1 MPKLHQWWWKVGHR
15 PLSHSTNRDTQLIT
29 TAHACQQNEPCLT
42 WLIGCTCCTSNCA
55 LFPPQMELCS
65 WVSRPA
71 LCDVCQPFWYSIE
84 TFYNWLICCR
94 DVCNKSHSLKKKKKH
109 TDFSWLFIPLFLSW
123 RCNFLLF
130 LFSNSISGTWS
141 MYNHNNIKAK
151 KKLRNAKY
159 LYIFST
165 SQSNATHLG

>member
-1 MPKLHQWWWKVGHR
+1 MPKLHQWRWKVGHR

-29 TAHACQQNEPCLT
+29 TAHACHQNEPCLT

-84 TFYNWLICCR
+84 TFCNWLICCR
-94 DVCNKSHSLKKKKKH
+94 DVCNKSHSLKKNKNIQISV
-109 TDFSWLFIPLFLSW
+109 DYLFHYFYLDDAS
-123 RCNFLLF
+123 FLLF

-151 KKLRNAKY
+151 KKNTKCKISIY
-159 LYIFST
+159 F
-165 SQSNATHLG
+165 